1 MLTHETG
8 TGVERK
14 ADRGRKDLEQ
24 EPHHEH
30 EEEDLSE
37 TSHHTVEGSDE
48 VSPEKANE
56 PHTDSEEA
64 KEERQDIEA
73 QAEGKE
79 GKRKKLEL
87 QDQTNLLPV
96 RQVLVVF
103 VGLSMA
109 LFCSLLDQT
118 MSVLLM

>member
-1 MLTHETG
+1 MTHETG

-14 ADRGRKDLEQ
+14 VDRGRKEQ

-30 EEEDLSE
+30 EDENMSE
-37 TSHHTVEGSDE
+37 TSHHTVEENDE
-48 VSPEKANE
+48 ASPEKSNV
-56 PHTDSEEA
+56 PHIENGGNKGES
-64 KEERQDIEA
+64 QDVEA

-79 GKRKKLEL
+79 GKRQKLIL

-118 MSVLLM
+118 M